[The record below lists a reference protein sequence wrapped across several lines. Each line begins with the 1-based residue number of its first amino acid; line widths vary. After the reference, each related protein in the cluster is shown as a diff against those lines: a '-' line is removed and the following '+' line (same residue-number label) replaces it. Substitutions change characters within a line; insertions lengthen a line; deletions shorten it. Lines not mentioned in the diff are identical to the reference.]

1 MMTVQVEELSEISIF
16 PYYQGLAL
24 EVDAVARGGVGRYE
38 SGHFAG
44 QAYHT
49 LVVDRAEV
57 SGDLHVGATYSC
69 TALSGG
75 SNSRMTTHWLFCTSV
90 GDAITFGISRHWSDP
105 KCFSP
110 VLPQIDSV
118 LVQVEELTDIVALF
132 PASGPEGSVSQAR
145 IGASGWLVMT
155 RLGCPSMMGI
165 LVSDAV
171 LPMAFCE
178 GSDDIVIAARSVRTM
193 QSITLDS
200 LSCVSAKDTALFL
213 RQVQ

>member
-1 MMTVQVEELSEISIF
+1 MMTVQVEELSDISIF
-16 PYYQGLAL
+16 PYYRGIPL

-49 LVVDRAEV
+49 LVVDQA
-57 SGDLHVGATYSC
+57 DIKADMHVGATYTC
-69 TALSGG
+69 TAQSDATQGRL
-75 SNSRMTTHWLFCTSV
+75 TTHWLFCTSV
-90 GDAITFGISRHWSDP
+90 GDTLSFGISRHWSDP
-105 KCFSP
+105 GCFTP

-132 PASGPEGSVSQAR
+132 PVSGPEGSVSQAR

-165 LVSDAV
+165 LINDAV
-171 LPMAFCE
+171 LPMSFCE
-178 GSDDIVIAARSVRTM
+178 GSGDIVLAARSVRTM

-213 RQVQ
+213 RRVA